1 MSLSDYKVGQYG
13 GYYDHSDLVSAN
25 PVHGFPFVH
34 TLNLY
39 TYGTGSP
46 TNYYARTAKLCKF
59 SPNQGQE
66 QLYAATIYRKG
77 DLNYTNQYA
86 ILDVFIIIWSNQ
98 SQNYHFYCTE
108 RHGHSNTSRFAFDS
122 DGQVWFHNDGLW
134 SQWTT
139 VVVHKVSNISFAGT
153 GESRTYHDHGSTYH
167 AVNTGANHQR
177 ESSWGT

>member
-1 MSLSDYKVGQYG
+1 MSLSNYKVGQYG

-25 PVHGFPFVH
+25 PVHGFPFQH

-39 TYGTGSP
+39 TYGANST
-46 TNYYARTAKLCKF
+46 YYARTCKLCKF

-98 SQNYHFYCTE
+98 SQNYHFFCQE
-108 RHGHSNTSRFAFDS
+108 RHGHANPSRFAFDS

-153 GESRTYHDHGSTYH
+153 GESRTYHDHSSTYH
-167 AVNTGANHQR
+167 TVSSGSNLQR
-177 ESSWGT
+177 ESSWGN